1 MGCAF
6 GQPQIPCEFTDGKP
20 SFGFCRYLEYS
31 EGAFQPGTE
40 WVFNEGWK
48 ELRFS
53 SAQLLVG
60 NLMCFLSVLGSAFYN
75 TYSKKLLD
83 RYSALRVVLYSY
95 CSAIV
100 LMLPITLYMEP
111 QSFRNLLHFT
121 LPVWLGLIFLAL
133 LRNFLALVI
142 FLSVLS
148 RLEATVVGLS
158 NYLIPFFGVVTAA
171 IFLHERLTKFMLLGG
186 VLVLASTLLVTVYE
200 GRQRRAG

>member
-6 GQPQIPCEFTDGKP
+6 GQPQIPREFTDGKP
-20 SFGFCRYLEYS
+20 SFGFRQYLEYS

-40 WVFNEGWK
+40 WVFKEGWEK
-48 ELRFS
+48 LKFS
-53 SAQLLVG
+53 SPQFLLI
-60 NLMCFLSVLGSAFYN
+60 CFLSVLGSAFYN

-95 CSAIV
+95 CSAFV

-111 QSFRNLLHFT
+111 QSFRNLLHFS

-200 GRQRRAG
+200 RRQRRGG

>member
-1 MGCAF
+1 M
-6 GQPQIPCEFTDGKP
+6 
-20 SFGFCRYLEYS
+20 
-31 EGAFQPGTE
+31 
-40 WVFNEGWK
+40 
-48 ELRFS
+48 
-53 SAQLLVG
+53 
-60 NLMCFLSVLGSAFYN
+60 LSLGLGSAFYN

-95 CSAIV
+95 YGAFV

-121 LPVWLGLIFLAL
+121 LHVWLGLIFLAL
-133 LRNFLALVI
+133 LRNFFALVI

-200 GRQRRAG
+200 GRQRRAR